1 MLTVRTSRTAE
12 SRDFVMQYRACIV
25 DVNGRIENSR
35 TFACANDEDA
45 IVWARQMLHGNP
57 VELWCGE
64 RLVKRLPVSE
74 DNPAV
79 THEVH
84 EGRMVPKGK

>member
-1 MLTVRTSRTAE
+1 
-12 SRDFVMQYRACIV
+12 MQYRASIV

-64 RLVKRLPVSE
+64 RLVKRLPVSGE
-74 DNPAV
+74 TRP
-79 THEVH
+79 
-84 EGRMVPKGK
+84 